1 MEKKVGEK
9 IIVIFSILFIIG
21 TVILIWMMNKDM
33 KGKFV
38 GKFVVIYLY
47 VLFLLITAILC
58 TTLFRLKNLKLAD
71 IKKIIFRGFCI
82 FFLYGILGCI
92 FGYFFKGNK
101 LDLYK
106 NFYRGIPVVLGI
118 CAFEIIL
125 FKKKRELQ

>member
-1 MEKKVGEK
+1 MAKKVGEK

-21 TVILIWMMNKDM
+21 TGILIWMMNKDM

-47 VLFLLITAILC
+47 VLFLLIIAIIC
-58 TTLFRLKNLKLAD
+58 TTLFRLKNLKWAD
-71 IKKIIFRGFCI
+71 IKKIIYKGLYS
-82 FFLYGILGCI
+82 FFIYGILFCI
-92 FGYFFKGNK
+92 LDYFFKGNK

-106 NFYRGIPVVLGI
+106 NFSRGIPIVLGI